1 MRSVVE
7 IAFGLLFLIGAV
19 FNTLYTMRHGA
30 EFYGSFA
37 DGALWPVARTLVRT
51 IVIPRARFFTALMI
65 VFQLVVAVC
74 ILSRGP
80 LVAAGLAAGAIF
92 ALGAVLVSN
101 AAGAIANL
109 AMGILLAYLG
119 LTR

>member
-1 MRSVVE
+1 MHTVLE
-7 IAFGLLFLIGAV
+7 LAFGMLFLIGAA
-19 FNTLYTMRHGA
+19 FNSLYTIQHGA

-37 DGALWPVARTLVRT
+37 KKALLPAGRTLVRNV
-51 IVIPRARFFTALMI
+51 VIPRDTFFTVGMI

-74 ILSRGP
+74 LLSRGP
-80 LVAAGLAAGAIF
+80 LATLGLIAGAIF
-92 ALGAVLVSN
+92 ALGSVLVSN
-101 AAGAIANL
+101 ASGVLANL